1 MELIAIEGNFI
12 KSLKEIYLGAG
23 MDKSHW
29 SRWFKKNVME
39 NTFFAES
46 QDYQTLAIE
55 ANGNKSVDITCTLD
69 MAKHLIMQMP
79 TEKAHE
85 YRQYLIDYEKQ
96 HRTIFKV
103 PTTFREAL
111 LLAAD
116 QQLIIEQQAETIE
129 EQKLLLNSQAEK
141 VEIYDALTNSE
152 KCLSMKNAR
161 HLLGFITKN
170 EFKNFL
176 ILAHCMN
183 PISGTLKAEY
193 IQKGYFKSFLVK
205 NEFIPE
211 YYVTQKGLLWLQKRK
226 QKLDL

>member
-85 YRQYLIDYEKQ
+85 Y
-96 HRTIFKV
+96 
-103 PTTFREAL
+103 
-111 LLAAD
+111 
-116 QQLIIEQQAETIE
+116 
-129 EQKLLLNSQAEK
+129 
-141 VEIYDALTNSE
+141 
-152 KCLSMKNAR
+152 
-161 HLLGFITKN
+161 
-170 EFKNFL
+170 
-176 ILAHCMN
+176 
-183 PISGTLKAEY
+183 
-193 IQKGYFKSFLVK
+193 
-205 NEFIPE
+205 
-211 YYVTQKGLLWLQKRK
+211 
-226 QKLDL
+226 